1 MRERWSLSAEPAAV
15 AAAHALAPFLNAAA
29 AHGATRLSKL
39 ARAALVSMRLVQRQG
54 SLAAPN
60 LSSLMNPASRLVVAA
75 ELLHR
80 LAVATPPTSADLASS
95 ALEQLLRA
103 APLPE
108 NPGLPLSDASS
119 ATLASAVLVAVAAAG
134 ALPAGTR
141 TMRFS
146 FGCSR
151 VTEMGCECTT
161 KRKRSADGCSATFRS
176 DRSSGESRP
185 LSTMRRCKQ
194 RGEGARG

>member
-1 MRERWSLSAEPAAV
+1 MS
-15 AAAHALAPFLNAAA
+15 
-29 AHGATRLSKL
+29 G
-39 ARAALVSMRLVQRQG
+39 
-54 SLAAPN
+54 
-60 LSSLMNPASRLVVAA
+60 
-75 ELLHR
+75 
-80 LAVATPPTSADLASS
+80 SS
-95 ALEQLLRA
+95 ASEITVPSAVPLRA
-103 APLPE
+103 PIGTIEGASAPVEP
-108 NPGLPLSDASS
+108 LPLSDASS

-176 DRSSGESRP
+176 DSSSGESRP

-194 RGEGARG
+194 RDEGARG